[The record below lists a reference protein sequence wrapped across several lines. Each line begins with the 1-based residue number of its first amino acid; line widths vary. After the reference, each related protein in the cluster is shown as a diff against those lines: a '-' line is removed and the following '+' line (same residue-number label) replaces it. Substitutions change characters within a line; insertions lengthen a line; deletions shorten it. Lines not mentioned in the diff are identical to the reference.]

1 MNETLEFLVRHGTAV
16 LFAAVFVVPANLT
29 KREKGQ

>member
-1 MNETLEFLVRHGTAV
+1 MNETLEFLVRHATAV

-29 KREKGQ
+29 KHEREQ